1 MFRIFFASDVHGSD
15 VVFRKFL
22 NAGNYYKADALIY
35 GGDITGKAL
44 IFVEKDRE
52 GNYQAD
58 FLGVHETAKG
68 EEQFTTLIRRMI
80 DRGYYYQIMEPDEI
94 ERVMQDKDEMR
105 RMMLEEMVK
114 RIESWLDLAKKLY
127 AGTNKRIYLL
137 VGNDDPNEIQNTI
150 SKYADENIIDVNDKR
165 FTLDAGNEGFGLPF
179 SNMTPWKL
187 PGDITEEELE
197 RKIDGFATTL
207 KDTKTSIFLIHVPP
221 YNTAIDEAPLLQD
234 LKMQVN
240 VTGIQTTHVGSTAVR
255 SAIVKYEPMLS
266 LHGHIH
272 ESRGIA
278 RIGKTLC
285 INSGSEYEQG
295 VLRGAVINIDDRS
308 RKLKSYLLV
317 SG

>member
-1 MFRIFFASDVHGSD
+1 MFRIFYASDVHGSD

-22 NAGNYYKADALIY
+22 NAGNYYKADALIF

-44 IFVEKDRE
+44 IFIEKDRE

-58 FLGVHETAKG
+58 FLGEHETAKG
-68 EEQFTTLIRRMI
+68 EEQFNTLIRRMI
-80 DRGYYYQIMEPDEI
+80 DRGYYYRIMEASDI
-94 ERVMQDKDEMR
+94 ERAMQDKAEMQ
-105 RMMLEEMVK
+105 RMMFEEMVK
-114 RIESWLDLAKKLY
+114 RIEIWLDLAKKLY
-127 AGTNKRIYLL
+127 AGTNKRVYLL
-137 VGNDDPNEIQNTI
+137 VGNDDPKEIQDTI
-150 SKYADENIIDVNDKR
+150 GKYANENIVDVNDKR
-165 FTLDAGNEGFGLPF
+165 FTLDAGNECFGLPF

-234 LKMQVN
+234 LKVQVN

-255 SAIVKYEPMLS
+255 TAIAKYQPMLS

-285 INSGSEYEQG
+285 INPGSEYEQG

-308 RKLKSYLLV
+308 KKLKSHLLV

>member
-22 NAGNYYKADALIY
+22 NAGNYYKADALIF

-44 IFVEKDRE
+44 IFVEKDRD

-68 EEQFTTLIRRMI
+68 EEQLTSLIRRMI
-80 DRGYYYQIMEPDEI
+80 DRGYYYRIMEASEI

-114 RIESWLDLAKKLY
+114 RIETWLDLAKKLY
-127 AGTNKRIYLL
+127 DGTNKRVYLL
-137 VGNDDPNEIQNTI
+137 VGNDDPNEIQYTI
-150 SKYADENIIDVNDKR
+150 GKYANENIVDVNDKR
-165 FTLDAGNEGFGLPF
+165 FILDTGNEGFGLPF

-187 PGDITEEELE
+187 PGDITEEELG

-207 KDTKTSIFLIHVPP
+207 KDARTSIFLIHVPP

-255 SAIVKYEPMLS
+255 TAIVKYEPMLS